1 VVLEGPP
8 GLFAVGGELE
18 DQRQD
23 GVADDAGGG
32 ALGLAAVSDYTRRY
46 DVRPEKRRIP
56 GEAGPAD

>member
-32 ALGLAAVSDYTRRY
+32 ARGFAVVDACGRF
-46 DVRPEKRRIP
+46 DDLLDP
-56 GEAGPAD
+56 GPA